1 VSADGVLTAIA
12 ACLQLQVGTGVLRV
26 GIDGVDGAGKTTFAD
41 KLATILAGMQ
51 LPVIR
56 ASIDG
61 FHNPRSIRHARG
73 RGSADGFYQDLF
85 NLALFRSLLLEPLSP
100 GGSGQYRRAA
110 FDHRTD
116 AAVDLPLESA
126 VARSIL
132 VVDGIFLH
140 RPELR
145 DSWDF
150 SVFLDVPFSQS
161 FRRMAARDGSDPDPE
176 AEANQRYR
184 GGQLLYLSECDPRKA
199 ATVLIDYA
207 DFAAP
212 KILRGLDPK

>member
-1 VSADGVLTAIA
+1 MLTAIA
-12 ACLQLQVGTGVLRV
+12 ARLQQQVGAGVLRV

-41 KLATILAGMQ
+41 KLAAILAGLQ

-61 FHNPRSIRHARG
+61 FHNPRAVRYARG
-73 RGSADGFYQDLF
+73 RGSAEGFYRDSF
-85 NLALFRSLLLEPLSP
+85 NLALFRSSLLDPLGP
-100 GGSGQYRRAA
+100 GGNGKYRRAA

-116 AAVDLPLESA
+116 AAVDLPYESA
-126 VARSIL
+126 VAGAIL

-145 DSWDF
+145 DDWDF
-150 SVFLDVPFSQS
+150 SVFLDVPFTQS
-161 FRRMAARDGSDPDPE
+161 FRRLAARDGSDPDPE
-176 AEANQRYR
+176 AESNQRYR
-184 GGQLLYLSECDPRKA
+184 GGQLLYLAECDPRTS

>member
-1 VSADGVLTAIA
+1 MLTAIA
-12 ACLQLQVGTGVLRV
+12 ACLQRQVGAGVLRV
-26 GIDGVDGAGKTTFAD
+26 GIEGVDGAGKTTFAD
-41 KLATILAGMQ
+41 KLATILADMQ

-61 FHNPRSIRHARG
+61 FHNPRAIRYARG
-73 RGSADGFYQDLF
+73 RGSAEGFYRDSF
-85 NLALFRSLLLEPLSP
+85 NLALFRSSLLEPLGP
-100 GGSGQYRRAA
+100 GGNGQYRRAA

-126 VARSIL
+126 VAGSIL

-176 AEANQRYR
+176 SEANQRYR
-184 GGQLLYLSECDPRKA
+184 SGQLLYLAECDPRNA
-199 ATVLIDYA
+199 ASMLIDYA

>member
-1 VSADGVLTAIA
+1 MLTAIA
-12 ACLQLQVGTGVLRV
+12 ARLQQQVTGGVLRV

-41 KLATILAGMQ
+41 KLAMILAGLQ

-61 FHNPRSIRHARG
+61 FHNPRAVRYARG
-73 RGSADGFYQDLF
+73 RGSAEGFYRDSF
-85 NLALFRSLLLEPLSP
+85 NLALFRSSLLDPLGP
-100 GGSGQYRRAA
+100 GGDWRYRRAA

-116 AAVDLPLESA
+116 AAVDLPYESA
-126 VARSIL
+126 VAGAIL

-145 DSWDF
+145 NDWDF

-184 GGQLLYLSECDPRKA
+184 GGQLLYLSECDPRTS

-212 KILRGLDPK
+212 KILRGLDRK